1 MATMEQQ
8 LAQQLAEIPFGELLT
23 SLGRGVAEAQLA
35 LDQMST
41 LVALSMSGR
50 YQVVTNQAGE
60 SSLAPA
66 DTRVRFGGEELS
78 LLELGFTP
86 TFYQFVD
93 TILEIKVSVSM
104 TREESTSTTRSA
116 TTTDT
121 QQWTEGGFLGI
132 GGKQQTRTN
141 TTTVSS
147 QYAAKYQ
154 YSAEGASIVRTK
166 LVPVPPPSGLAA
178 LVRELAAAPGT

>member
-1 MATMEQQ
+1 
-8 LAQQLAEIPFGELLT
+8 LAA
-23 SLGRGVAEAQLA
+23 R
-35 LDQMST
+35 
-41 LVALSMSGR
+41 
-50 YQVVTNQAGE
+50 
-60 SSLAPA
+60 
-66 DTRVRFGGEELS
+66 
-78 LLELGFTP
+78 FTP

-104 TREESTSTTRSA
+104 TREESTSTAQSE
-116 TTTDT
+116 TTTAT

-132 GGKQQTRTN
+132 GGTQQTRTN

-166 LVPVPPPSGLAA
+166 LVPVPPPSALAA